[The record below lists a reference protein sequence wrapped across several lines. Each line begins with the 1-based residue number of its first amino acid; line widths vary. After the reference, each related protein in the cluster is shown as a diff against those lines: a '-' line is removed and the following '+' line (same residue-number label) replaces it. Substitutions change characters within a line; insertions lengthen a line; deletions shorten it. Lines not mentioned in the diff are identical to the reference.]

1 MNTAAMSGLELK
13 AQLHTLTSAFKSL
26 VNASKPPVDPD
37 PPVDPNP
44 PVITPPAPPVTPVT
58 PNPKPDPKP
67 DPKPPVTITK
77 TTKNNVEYQILDT
90 SKKTASAK
98 AFQGAKKLKNLT
110 VGKHVAVIWKYAF
123 KNCKVLKKVT
133 FKGTSVNSFGKGAFQ
148 KIKSKPMVK
157 VPKQLKKGKKRT
169 NFLKKLKKAGMKHP
183 VLK

>member
-1 MNTAAMSGLELK
+1 M
-13 AQLHTLTSAFKSL
+13 
-26 VNASKPPVDPD
+26 
-37 PPVDPNP
+37 
-44 PVITPPAPPVTPVT
+44 
-58 PNPKPDPKP
+58 
-67 DPKPPVTITK
+67 
-77 TTKNNVEYQILDT
+77 DT
-90 SKKTASAK
+90 SKKTASAIRLTNPKAAKITIADTVKIQNVSYRVTAVNAK

-110 VGKHVAVIWKYAF
+110 VGKHVAVIGKYAF